1 MRKHI
6 ETSQLTPFS
15 VMENIRDLNVEKSML
30 LMAIQNYRK
39 TIEKI
44 RANQIVTEKNI
55 EKYKE
60 NYRLLRQSNE
70 RLFHINSVIER
81 LENYIFKKHVDTYL
95 IFDRIT
101 NKPIKEKIIYIW
113 KNWISLL
120 TILPTPNSVCDSQ
133 DSADSPDSQ
142 D

>member
-1 MRKHI
+1 
-6 ETSQLTPFS
+6 
-15 VMENIRDLNVEKSML
+15 MENIRDLNVEKSML

-101 NKPIKEKIIYIW
+101 NKPIKEKIIYI
-113 KNWISLL
+113 
-120 TILPTPNSVCDSQ
+120 
-133 DSADSPDSQ
+133 
-142 D
+142 